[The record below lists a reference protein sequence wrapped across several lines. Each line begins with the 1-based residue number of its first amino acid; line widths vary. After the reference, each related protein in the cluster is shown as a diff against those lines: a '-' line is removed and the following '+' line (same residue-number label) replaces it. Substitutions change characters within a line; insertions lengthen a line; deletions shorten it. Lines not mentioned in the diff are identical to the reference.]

1 MPQTWAMQNTTRCI
15 SIDAETVHLQSE
27 HEVDSAIDTVVTF
40 AFGNAEPLDR
50 YLFRIRAALPS
61 RPTVKE
67 LVEAVFTTRRELGPI
82 SDERLRRENAALA
95 MAAFL
100 SADPAELGLEA
111 AMFRLGAEV
120 WLTPSRTPPS

>member
-1 MPQTWAMQNTTRCI
+1 MQNTTRCI
-15 SIDAETVHLQSE
+15 SLDAETVHLQSE

-67 LVEAVFTTRRELGPI
+67 LVAAVFTTRRELGPI
-82 SDERLRRENAALA
+82 TDARLRRENAALA

-100 SADPAELGLEA
+100 SADPSDLGLPA

-120 WLTPSRTPPS
+120 WLTPSKSPPS

>member
-1 MPQTWAMQNTTRCI
+1 MQNTPR
-15 SIDAETVHLQSE
+15 SVSLDASTVQLQSD

-50 YLFRIRAALPS
+50 YLFRIRATLPA

-67 LVEAVFTTRRELGPI
+67 LVDAVFTTRRELGPI
-82 SDERLRRENAALA
+82 ADEKLRRENAALA

-100 SADPAELGLEA
+100 SADPSELGLEA

>member
-1 MPQTWAMQNTTRCI
+1 MQNTMRCV
-15 SIDAETVHLQSE
+15 SLDAATVQFQSE

-40 AFGNAEPLDR
+40 AFGNSEPLDR

-61 RPTVKE
+61 LPTVKE
-67 LVEAVFTTRRELGPI
+67 LVDAVFATRLEFGPI
-82 SDERLRRENAALA
+82 TDEVVRRENAALA

-100 SADPAELGLEA
+100 SADPADLGLEA

-120 WLTPSRTPPS
+120 WLTPSRTPRS

>member
-1 MPQTWAMQNTTRCI
+1 MQNTTRCI
-15 SIDAETVHLQSE
+15 SLDAETVHLQSE
-27 HEVDSAIDTVVTF
+27 HEVDCAIDTVVTF

-82 SDERLRRENAALA
+82 TDERLRRENAALA

>member
-1 MPQTWAMQNTTRCI
+1 MQNAMR
-15 SIDAETVHLQSE
+15 SVSLDASTVHFQSE
-27 HEVDSAIDTVVTF
+27 NEIDSAIDTVVTF

-50 YLFRIRAALPS
+50 YLFRIRATLPS

-67 LVEAVFTTRRELGPI
+67 LVEAVFATRRELGPI
-82 SDERLRRENAALA
+82 ADEDARRENAALA

-100 SADPAELGLEA
+100 SADPSELGLEA

-120 WLTPSRTPPS
+120 WLTPSRAPRS